1 VLSNDIM
8 STKDGSIFTKS
19 ALMSTGSGKA
29 ILKQI
34 FFRQIGYKQF
44 NKYKKK
50 TEQEFPE
57 FTKRYLLSLHE
68 IIVSDPN
75 PSNTLKKFIEETGS
89 AEFALDEQKI
99 NDIKSRLSKPE
110 ILADRM
116 GRILNSNFVKMTF
129 PVFTALFEGAS
140 DYLKENMPLETRNSI
155 IDGHMIAIDL
165 SEPMDRI
172 VDRDEDLEYLDDYKL
187 MSPYILEIAR
197 QKISE
202 GGDSVLKAFEDGFKD
217 ARIGQ
222 YIDSKLKNKPES
234 ISDESMI
241 TCYKKYRA
249 VMGSAGR
256 NMALNHRPLADI
268 YHLGMARAGECVG
281 CGNEIED
288 AIKNGSIK
296 IPSWPLYYSLNVGD
310 IKKGFE
316 LTIKKSKIYSDDA
329 KIALSMLPQEYPILP
344 FLEFLFLTI
353 NHYNEYWYNE
363 MVRRNL
369 FPYFEKNTNVLVDY
383 QRNVKALVNK

>member
-1 VLSNDIM
+1 M

-110 ILADRM
+110 ILADRV

-140 DYLKENMPLETRNSI
+140 DYLKENMALETRNSI

-383 QRNVKALVNK
+383 QRNVKALINK

>member
-1 VLSNDIM
+1 M
-8 STKDGSIFTKS
+8 STKDSSVFTKS

-34 FFRQIGYKQF
+34 FFRQTGYKQF
-44 NKYKKK
+44 NKYKQK
-50 TEQEFPE
+50 TEKEFPE

-68 IIVSDPN
+68 IIVSDPT
-75 PSNTLKKFIEETGS
+75 PSNTLKKFMEETGS
-89 AEFALDEQKI
+89 AEFALEEQKV
-99 NDIKSRLSKPE
+99 NDIKSRLSRPE
-110 ILADRM
+110 ILADRV
-116 GRILNSNFVKMTF
+116 GRILDSNFVKMTF

-140 DYLKENMPLETRNSI
+140 DYLKENVSTETKNSI

-316 LTIKKSKIYSDDA
+316 LTMRKSKIYSDDA
-329 KIALSMLPQEYPILP
+329 KIALSMLPQEYPIMP
-344 FLEFLFLTI
+344 FLEFLFLSI

-383 QRNVKALVNK
+383 QRNVKALVKK

>member
-1 VLSNDIM
+1 M

-19 ALMSTGSGKA
+19 ALMRTASGKA

-34 FFRQIGYKQF
+34 FFRQLGYKQF
-44 NKYKKK
+44 NKYKQK

-57 FTKRYLLSLHE
+57 FTKRYLLYLHE

-75 PSNTLKKFIEETGS
+75 PSNTLRKFMEESGS
-89 AEFALDEQKI
+89 SEFALDEQKI
-99 NDIKSRLSKPE
+99 NDVKSRLSKPE
-110 ILADRM
+110 VLADRV

-129 PVFTALFEGAS
+129 PVFTALFDGAS
-140 DYLKENMPLETRNSI
+140 DYLKENIPLETRNSI

-172 VDRDEDLEYLDDYKL
+172 VDRDEDLEFLDDYKL

-197 QKISE
+197 TKISQ
-202 GGDSVLKAFEDGFKD
+202 GGDSVLKAFEEGFKD

-256 NMALNHRPLADI
+256 NMALNHRPLADV
-268 YHLGMARAGECVG
+268 YYLGMARAGECVG

-310 IKKGFE
+310 IKRGFE
-316 LTIKKSKIYSDDA
+316 LTMKKSKIYSDDA
-329 KIALSMLPQEYPILP
+329 KIALNMLPHEFPIMP
-344 FLEFLFLTI
+344 FLEFLFLSI

-383 QRNVKALVNK
+383 QRNVKALVKK